1 MHKDENLLIED
12 KYLVIE
18 QSSKSWNTHHSS
30 SETRGRSLVCNCL
43 GKTEFSIEL
52 APIHRTCKFSA
63 DMRSAVGCGRRV
75 QACPPRADDLLLL
88 VRRYVTQHSQDIMS
102 RRRSHDAL
110 TIHCNCNTPVG
121 LWTVARALRTQS
133 TLTPT

>member
-1 MHKDENLLIED
+1 MHKDENLLIEE

-75 QACPPRADDLLLL
+75 QACPQTIYYYGVTSRNI
-88 VRRYVTQHSQDIMS
+88 RRILCH
-102 RRRSHDAL
+102 AA
-110 TIHCNCNTPVG
+110 G
-121 LWTVARALRTQS
+121 LMMH
-133 TLTPT
+133 